1 MNIKYVYSSSSEN
14 IRETHDSGIQ
24 DQGLANDINPMRNR
38 YMLNLPL
45 KSAANHVLSQKL
57 SHVPPEKPSPV
68 PREER
73 IEITPKR
80 IIKRIAKPL
89 SAIELNPTI
98 LALSPSF

>member
-57 SHVPPEKPSPV
+57 SHVPPENPV
-68 PREER
+68 PYQEKKE
-73 IEITPKR
+73 
-80 IIKRIAKPL
+80 
-89 SAIELNPTI
+89 
-98 LALSPSF
+98 